1 MLNSIFLSTLQMLMM
16 VGLPGSGKT
25 YWAEKQSSGEK
36 EKKFNVL
43 GTNNIIDKMRVGVVL
58 IVK

>member
-1 MLNSIFLSTLQMLMM
+1 MLMM

-25 YWAEKQSSGEK
+25 YWAEKHAAGEK

-43 GTNNIIDKMRVGVVL
+43 GTNNIIDKMRV
-58 IVK
+58 